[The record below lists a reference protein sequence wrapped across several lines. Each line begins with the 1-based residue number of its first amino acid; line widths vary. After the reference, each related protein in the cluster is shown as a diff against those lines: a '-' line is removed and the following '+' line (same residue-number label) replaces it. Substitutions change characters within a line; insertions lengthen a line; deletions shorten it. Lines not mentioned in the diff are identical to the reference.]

1 MGLKLAFVMFLMMI
15 GMGVVGKMY
24 YDDTQTR
31 MNQLRENAVKLEL
44 AAKTSQETIGRLQAD
59 AAQFEQAN
67 NELRS
72 QLVAAEAYSDDLQAK
87 LRNHNLTVLT
97 AQKPGL
103 IETRVNKATA
113 RLFDEMEALTG
124 ALKNDIENLNIP
136 NTSD

>member
-24 YDDTQTR
+24 YDDTQAR
-31 MNQLRENAVKLEL
+31 MNQLRENAVRLEL

-72 QLVAAEAYSDDLQAK
+72 QLVAAEAYSDDLAGK
-87 LRNHNLTVLT
+87 LRRHNLTVLT
-97 AQKPGL
+97 LQKPGL
-103 IETRVNKATA
+103 IETRVNNATA
-113 RLFDEMEALTG
+113 KLFDEMETITG
-124 ALKNDIENLNIP
+124 KPVPDTAE
-136 NTSD
+136 

>member
-1 MGLKLAFVMFLMMI
+1 MGMKLALVMLLMMI

-24 YDDTQTR
+24 YDDTQAR

-72 QLVAAEAYSDDLQAK
+72 QLVAAEAYSDDLASK
-87 LRNHNLTVLT
+87 LRRHNLTVLT
-97 AQKPGL
+97 LQKPGL
-103 IETRVNKATA
+103 IETRVNNATA
-113 RLFDEMEALTG
+113 KLFDEMETITG
-124 ALKNDIENLNIP
+124 KPVPAPAE
-136 NTSD
+136 

>member
-24 YDDTQTR
+24 YDDTQAR

-72 QLVAAEAYSDDLQAK
+72 QLVAAEAYSDDLASK
-87 LRNHNLTVLT
+87 LRRHNLTVLT
-97 AQKPGL
+97 LQKPGL
-103 IETRVNKATA
+103 IETRVNNATA
-113 RLFDEMEALTG
+113 KLFDEMETITG
-124 ALKNDIENLNIP
+124 KPVPAPAE
-136 NTSD
+136 

>member
-1 MGLKLAFVMFLMMI
+1 MGMKLALVMLLMMI

-72 QLVAAEAYSDDLQAK
+72 QLVAAEAYSDELAGK
-87 LRNHNLTVLT
+87 LRRHNLTVLT
-97 AQKPGL
+97 LQKPGL
-103 IETRVNKATA
+103 IETRVNNATA
-113 RLFDEMEALTG
+113 KLFDEMETITG
-124 ALKNDIENLNIP
+124 KPVPAPAE
-136 NTSD
+136 